1 MKIVAI
7 IGSGTM
13 GHGIAQISAMSG
25 YNVILY
31 GRSPVSI
38 ENAIFR
44 IKSSLQKL
52 IKKGI
57 ISEKDVEIILDR
69 ILPTTSLDEKISEAS
84 IIVEAVVE
92 DLLIKKNVYLSI
104 EKIVQDDAIISTTTS
119 SIPITELQ
127 KILGNPARVIGAHF
141 FNPPQVMKLVEIMA
155 GRYTSED
162 TVYRCI
168 NFVRSLNKV
177 PLVLNMEIPGYVVN
191 RILLEMFLT
200 ALSIVEAGEATPI
213 EIDYILK
220 ERYGLPMGLFELAD
234 FIGLDIVH
242 SSLKILHMF
251 DKKFR
256 TSLTIE
262 RMVSKG
268 FLGIKSRRGFYE
280 YPENNRYEAHYKPSS
295 DKEQYIVKIILAGI
309 NAARELVKMGVTNM
323 EFIDMAV
330 KLGLN
335 FNKGISDY
343 ERIINDT
350 LIKEFVIS

>member
-1 MKIVAI
+1 MKAVAI

-13 GHGIAQISAMSG
+13 GHGIAQIAAMSG

-31 GRSPVSI
+31 GRSLESV

-52 IKKGI
+52 LKKGI
-57 ISEKDVEIILDR
+57 ISEKDVEKTLDR
-69 ILPTTSLDEKISEAS
+69 ILPTTSLGKKISEAS

-104 EKIVQDDAIISTTTS
+104 EKLLHDDAIISTTTS

-127 KILGNPARVIGAHF
+127 KILDNPSRVIGAHF

-155 GRYTSED
+155 GRYTSVD

-177 PLVLNMEIPGYVVN
+177 PLVLKMEIPGYVVN
-191 RILLEMFLT
+191 RILLKMFLT
-200 ALSIVEAGEATPI
+200 AISIVEANEATPI

-220 ERYGLPMGLFELAD
+220 KRYGLPMGLFELAD
-234 FIGLDIVH
+234 FIGLDVVH
-242 SSLKILHMF
+242 NSLKILHMF
-251 DKKFR
+251 DKEFR
-256 TSLTIE
+256 PSLTIE

-280 YPENNRYEAHYKPSS
+280 YLENNRHEAHCNSS
-295 DKEQYIVKIILAGI
+295 SNKEQHIVRIIIAGI
-309 NAARELVKMGVTNM
+309 NAAKELINMGVTNM
-323 EFIDMAV
+323 ESINMAV

-335 FNKGISDY
+335 FSKGISEY
-343 ERIINDT
+343 ERMINDT
-350 LIKEFVIS
+350 LIEEFVIS

>member
-13 GHGIAQISAMSG
+13 GHGIAQIAAMSG

-31 GRSPVSI
+31 GRSSESI
-38 ENAIFR
+38 ENAIFK

-52 IKKGI
+52 LKKGV
-57 ISEKDVEIILDR
+57 ISEKDVEKTLDR

-92 DLLIKKNVYLSI
+92 DLLIKQSIYLSI
-104 EKIVQDDAIISTTTS
+104 EKIVQDDAVISTTTS
-119 SIPITELQ
+119 AIPITELQ
-127 KILGNPARVIGAHF
+127 KRLDNPSRVIGAHF

-155 GRYTSED
+155 GRYTSID
-162 TVYRCI
+162 TIDRCI
-168 NFVRSLNKV
+168 NFVKSLNKV
-177 PLVLNMEIPGYVVN
+177 PLILNMEIPGYVVN

-200 ALSIVEAGEATPI
+200 AISIVEAGEATPI

-220 ERYGLPMGLFELAD
+220 KRYGIPMGLFELAD

-242 SSLKILHMF
+242 SSLKILNMF

-256 TSLTIE
+256 PSLTIE
-262 RMVSKG
+262 MMVSKG
-268 FLGIKSRRGFYE
+268 FLGIKSQRGFYE
-280 YPENNRYEAHYKPSS
+280 YPRNNRYEAHYVPSF
-295 DKEQYIVKIILAGI
+295 DKEQYIARIIFAGI
-309 NAARELVKMGVTNM
+309 NAAKELINMGVTNM
-323 EFIDMAV
+323 ESIDMAV

-335 FNKGISDY
+335 FSKGISEY
-343 ERIINDT
+343 ERMIYDVPIEQ
-350 LIKEFVIS
+350 LVIS